1 MASHASQ
8 DVSAVLESRKRRTE
22 LSIIRAN
29 FTRHRMAMAGLVIL
43 IILGLSAIF
52 ANVIT
57 VHDPYAQ
64 NLSLVGPGRPAN
76 PSLSNIWGTDQ
87 LGRDY
92 FSRAMFG
99 GRISLS
105 VGFVAVSISIA
116 IGVLM
121 GGVAGY
127 FGGRLD
133 QFIMRFT
140 DMVLAFPPLLIL
152 LALVSVFRNPNIF
165 LIMVVIG
172 ILGWMIPARL
182 IRAEFLA
189 LRETDY
195 VMAAKVVGCSPWR
208 IGFRHILRNSISPII
223 VAASL
228 AIPQA
233 ILQESTLSFLGLGVP
248 PPTPSWGN
256 MLTLSLKFMREGAWW
271 MGIYPGLLI
280 SIAVLS
286 FNFVGDGLRDA
297 LDPRLRT
304 R

>member
-1 MASHASQ
+1 
-8 DVSAVLESRKRRTE
+8 
-22 LSIIRAN
+22 
-29 FTRHRMAMAGLVIL
+29 
-43 IILGLSAIF
+43 
-52 ANVIT
+52 
-57 VHDPYAQ
+57 
-64 NLSLVGPGRPAN
+64 
-76 PSLSNIWGTDQ
+76 
-87 LGRDY
+87 
-92 FSRAMFG
+92 
-99 GRISLS
+99 
-105 VGFVAVSISIA
+105 
-116 IGVLM
+116 M